1 MYNNLV
7 YLGGISVKKSDDTKK
22 KYFIIGIAIILIIV
36 IILLL
41 LSSCGK
47 GLEVEFNVDGN
58 VYLTQKLHKGDK
70 LEDVEEPKK
79 KGYTFEG
86 WYLDGEKYPLDQP
99 IEEDITLEAVFSK
112 NKYTVTFGDESGEE
126 NSQTIEYGDKL
137 TKPEDPTKEDY
148 AFLGWFVGDT
158 EYDFN
163 EPVTGDLDLT
173 PKWVKNKASYTV
185 EHYLMGLDGKYSDK
199 AYKKEK
205 FKGTIG
211 KTVKPAVKSFK
222 GFTSPSIKVIE
233 GLEDNKLIIKYY
245 YERNKY
251 DVTITGDKGI
261 LEVTG
266 SGKYYYGED
275 VKISAVV
282 KDGYIFK
289 KWSNGTKNLTFTY
302 NVSDNNA
309 KFEALTTVN
318 TYDISYELN
327 GGTLNNKNNNYTVE
341 DEITFEIPSKLGY
354 TFTGWLLDGK
364 EFDGTIKAGTTGDLN
379 VEATFKPN
387 ENTKY
392 VIQYYLMDT
401 TGENYILDETRSVN
415 KTGTTDTKIEYTP
428 EDIEGFAKPVL
439 KDQYNQEVD
448 LEDLVIEADES
459 TVLKY
464 YYERNKYDLTIKG
477 DFGVLETV
485 GSGNY
490 YYDSEVEVSATLKDG
505 YSLVKWSNEKT
516 DLSFTYTIGAE
527 NSTLEVTTKADDNI
541 PYTVEHYLMDLDGE
555 HYTLKDTDNLIGT
568 TDTIVTPPVK
578 TYEGF
583 TAPNEESVKV
593 VADGSAIVKYYYER
607 NKYDLTI
614 NYINTLDENDTE
626 GVESITSSGSHYYG
640 ETVTADIELLEGFDF
655 VEWSNK
661 DTNTSTNYVMTA
673 TNNQTLT
680 ASIKRHT
687 YKVNF
692 NSQRGTKVD
701 SIEVLYGKKITKPT
715 DPTRDGYDFVG
726 WFTESNGNTSW
737 DFEKDIMPSNDITLY
752 AKWNIHRNTV
762 TFEANGGRFADGEG
776 HEDVPRQS
784 VGSQINE
791 LEEPTREGYNFA
803 GWYESADGTGEKWDF
818 EKDTMPDNALILHA
832 KWTPITFTI
841 HFEGNTST
849 SGSMSDLECTYDQ
862 DCILTTNGFVKQYT
876 VNYDDNNSVENST
889 TSKQSDTYHFVNWK
903 NNDKTYTSEF
913 NVKNLT
919 STDKEIITLNA
930 QWEIDEDTTNL
941 KEVSRT
947 GYTFDAWYNDNTKVD
962 SLSNISSDLDLK
974 ANWIANKY
982 TVTYDKN
989 KGNGSTDV
997 NGEVSST
1004 THTYDNKEEKLS
1016 SNEYSR
1022 VGYKFLGWSKS
1033 NSATQ
1038 VDYAAGASIDNLATG
1053 EENDKNVTLYAVW
1066 QANEYTV
1073 EFNGNGNTNTS
1084 VSMKSITCT
1093 FDQDCT
1099 LTANTYEKKYTVNYD
1114 DNDTTSILRVLNNSQ
1129 TVKYDFV
1136 EWKNGNNSYKDE
1148 DTVKNLA
1155 TGDENNKTVTLNA
1168 QWIIDSSTTT
1178 LRSVSRTGYRF
1189 AGWYNG
1195 NNRVDALNDISSDLD
1210 LKAHWDVNHYSVTY
1224 DSNKGNGSSTPTGSV
1239 QSTNHAYDTN
1249 NELPSSG
1256 YSRKGYTFLGWSKTQ
1271 HKDSVDADICTDCIT
1286 TADNLASDDNA
1297 NVTLYAVWN
1306 ANKYTIEFKGNTN
1319 TSGSMNNLECTYD
1332 KDCTLTKNT
1341 YIKQY
1346 IVNYDYNDTSS
1357 TLRILNNSQT
1367 VKYDFVK
1374 WQNGDKTY
1382 DDGAT
1387 VKNLATGSDN
1397 NKTATLTA
1405 QWEINEESAKLE
1417 NATRTGYDFDGWFK
1431 GETNETKVD
1440 DLTDL
1445 NEELKLKAHWTP
1457 ITYTIVFDGNG
1468 GETSDGKTQV
1478 EVTATYDKAL
1488 ESIESFTN
1496 SLTLT
1501 YDYDSGQVSK
1511 KENNLAT
1518 FVDWKFN
1525 DLTYSDP
1532 SDIVNLTSN
1541 KGDKITLK
1549 AEWTYPVVTIEE
1561 NDETKIKEPDDIY
1574 YEYELKDW
1582 TDGSNDYQLNSSLTL
1597 TDDVTLNAEYLKVID
1612 TDKYVQEKM
1621 ITSSRT
1627 DDLTTASD
1635 KSNDNAYNIDI
1646 VNVNGDIVNS
1656 SDVTKIEAILKDSD
1670 GKNEDVLNVT
1680 LSSDNK
1686 NVVINANDNIQGKID
1701 DLLSQIIVNTTSA
1714 TVEKDKHL
1722 SSLYGKTISFT
1733 VNFDEEFA
1741 KTTDETSPNS
1751 ATYDLTYINTN
1762 KHIITQE
1769 MLYDFSKKGLDQV
1782 NSSNN
1787 HHFKATRNL
1796 NTISARVNP
1805 KNDNINVMCI
1815 FAKEK
1820 LTVNFCDTNDSEKSY
1835 TLSGGTGMNNAVSAF
1850 FKSESIG
1857 SVSIFDINNSYLE
1870 TLTRDTAEKM
1880 GASDTTELA
1889 NFASNVVDALG
1900 VTSDYKPN
1908 GFMEQLAQ
1916 LAYPK
1921 LLALKGVYPNMLVGK
1936 SFYVEVNLADG
1947 YVYADGVNNKYKIEI
1962 ISPLP
1967 TDTW

>member
-79 KGYTFEG
+79 KGYTFDG

-282 KDGYIFK
+282 KDGYTFK

-401 TGENYILDETRSVN
+401 TGENYILDETRTLN

-448 LEDLVIEADES
+448 LEYLVIEADES

-555 HYTLKDTDNLIGT
+555 HYTLKNTDNLIGT
-568 TDTIVTPPVK
+568 TDTTVTPPVK

-614 NYINTLDENDTE
+614 NYINTLDENDPE
-626 GVESITSSGSHYYG
+626 GVKSITSSGSHYYG

-701 SIEVLYGKKITKPT
+701 SIEILYGKKVTKPT
-715 DPTRDGYDFVG
+715 DPIRDGYDFVG
-726 WFTESNGNTSW
+726 WFTESNGNTLW
-737 DFEKDIMPSNDITLY
+737 DFEKDTMPSNDITLY

-762 TFEANGGRFADGEG
+762 TFEANGGLFSDGEE

-784 VGSQINE
+784 VGSKIAE
-791 LEEPTREGYNFA
+791 PEEPTREGYNFV
-803 GWYESADGTGEKWDF
+803 GWYESTDGTGEKWDF
-818 EKDTMPDNALILHA
+818 EKNTMPDNALILHA

-841 HFEGNTST
+841 HFEGNTNT
-849 SGSMSDLECTYDQ
+849 SGSMDDLECIYDQ
-862 DCILTTNGFVKQYT
+862 DCILTTNEFVKQYT
-876 VNYDDNNSVENST
+876 VNYDDNNSLENST
-889 TSKQSDTYHFVNWK
+889 TSKQSVTYHFVNWK
-903 NNDKTYTSEF
+903 NNDKTYISGF

-919 STDKEIITLNA
+919 STDKETITLYA

-947 GYTFDAWYNDNTKVD
+947 GYTFDAWYNDNTKVN
-962 SLSNISSDLDLK
+962 SLSNISSDLNLK
-974 ANWIANKY
+974 AKWIANKY

-1016 SNEYSR
+1016 SNVYSR

-1084 VSMKSITCT
+1084 VSMESLTCT

-1168 QWIIDSSTTT
+1168 QWIIDSSTTA
-1178 LRSVSRTGYRF
+1178 LRDVSRTGYRF
-1189 AGWYNG
+1189 AGWYNK
-1195 NNRVDALNDISSDLD
+1195 NNEVVESLNDISSDLD

-1239 QSTNHAYDTN
+1239 ENTNHAYDTN
-1249 NELPSSG
+1249 DELPSNG
-1256 YSRKGYTFLGWSKTQ
+1256 YSREGYTFLGWSKTQ
-1271 HKDSVDADICTDCIT
+1271 HKDSVEQCTDCIT

-1319 TSGSMNNLECTYD
+1319 TSGSMENLTCTYD
-1332 KDCTLTKNT
+1332 KNCELTKNT

-1496 SLTLT
+1496 SLMLT
-1501 YDYDSGQVSK
+1501 YNYNNGSDGKTESK
-1511 KENNLAT
+1511 NAIFK
-1518 FVDWKFN
+1518 DWIYNGK
-1525 DLTYSDP
+1525 TYTNP
-1532 SDIVNLTSN
+1532 SDIVNLTSS
-1541 KGDKITLK
+1541 KGDKITLN
-1549 AEWTYPVVTIEE
+1549 AEWTYPEVQLE
-1561 NDETKIKEPDDIY
+1561 NPSKSSTEDY
-1574 YEYELKDW
+1574 YTYEFKDW
-1582 TDGSNDYQLNSSLTL
+1582 TDGENDYQSYKQSNKTFTL
-1597 TDDVTLNAEYLKVID
+1597 TEDLSLDAEYLKVID

-1627 DDLTTASD
+1627 EELDTDFDASNN
-1635 KSNDNAYNIDI
+1635 KAIIDI
-1646 VNVNGDIVNS
+1646 IDVNSEIVNS
-1656 SDVTKIEAILKDSD
+1656 NDIAKIEAILKDAD
-1670 GKNEDVLNVT
+1670 GSKNEDVIDVVLTSGDKTVDIKD
-1680 LSSDNK
+1680 SSSVKDS
-1686 NVVINANDNIQGKID
+1686 VDELLGNITY
-1701 DLLSQIIVNTTSA
+1701 NTTPDK
-1714 TVEKDKHL
+1714 VESEKHL
-1722 SSLYGKTISFT
+1722 SALYDKTISLT

-1741 KTTDETSPNS
+1741 KTSDEASPNS

-1769 MLYDFSKKGLDQV
+1769 MLYGYSDTAMIKIN
-1782 NSSNN
+1782 NSANKPYKIKRDGNN
-1787 HHFKATRNL
+1787 IYTSYAADGFI
-1796 NTISARVNP
+1796 IS
-1805 KNDNINVMCI
+1805 I
-1815 FAKEK
+1815 FG
-1820 LTVNFCDTNDSEKSY
+1820 T
-1835 TLSGGTGMNNAVSAF
+1835 GGTGMKECLKAF
-1850 FKSESIG
+1850 FATGAPAAIIEGKIHIYKQNDFSGQPLTSIDKSIL
-1857 SVSIFDINNSYLE
+1857 D
-1870 TLTRDTAEKM
+1870 
-1880 GASDTTELA
+1880 
-1889 NFASNVVDALG
+1889 
-1900 VTSDYKPN
+1900 
-1908 GFMEQLAQ
+1908 
-1916 LAYPK
+1916 
-1921 LLALKGVYPNMLVGK
+1921 
-1936 SFYVEVNLADG
+1936 LADG
-1947 YVYADGVNNKYKIEI
+1947 SYFQQLSLK
-1962 ISPLP
+1962 
-1967 TDTW
+1967 